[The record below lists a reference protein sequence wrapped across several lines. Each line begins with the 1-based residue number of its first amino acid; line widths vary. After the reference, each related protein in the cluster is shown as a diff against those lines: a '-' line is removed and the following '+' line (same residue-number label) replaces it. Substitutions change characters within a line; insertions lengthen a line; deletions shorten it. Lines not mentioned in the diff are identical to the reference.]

1 MPDRDA
7 LYFEDFHVGRRFVT
21 RGVTLSE
28 AEIIDFAFKYDPQP
42 FHIDK
47 VAARTSQYGGLI
59 ASGFHTLAA
68 AFRMVIQQNIF
79 TAASMGS
86 PGLDEVRWL
95 KPVYPDDTLHMEC
108 EVVHAE
114 ASKSRPDRGR
124 IRMAYTVMNQDREPV
139 LTFVAMQI
147 LKCRAAGDSAGS
159 ADAAE

>member
-47 VAARTSQYGGLI
+47 VAAAKSQYGGLI
-59 ASGFHTLAA
+59 ASGFHTLSA

-79 TAASMGS
+79 TACSMGS

-95 KPVYPDDTLHMEC
+95 KPVYPEDTLHIEC

-124 IRMAYTVMNQDREPV
+124 IRMAYTVMNQNQEAV

-147 LKCRAAGDSAGS
+147 LKRKLAGGEAY
-159 ADAAE
+159 AAE

>member
-47 VAARTSQYGGLI
+47 VAAAQSQYGGLI
-59 ASGFHTLAA
+59 ASGFHTLSA
-68 AFRMVIQQNIF
+68 AFRMAIQQNIF

-95 KPVYPDDTLHMEC
+95 KPVYPDDTLHMEL

-114 ASKSRPDRGR
+114 PSKSRPDRGR
-124 IRMAYTVMNQDREPV
+124 IRVAYTVKNQKDEAV
-139 LTFVAMQI
+139 LTFTAMQI
-147 LKCRAAGDSAGS
+147 VKRRAAEDAS
-159 ADAAE
+159 DAAE